1 MVVAFPEN
9 LFADCAED
17 LDGFC
22 QVFIK
27 TARREGVV
35 SHERGRQLRQPNRK
49 IRRSGIQYAAQLCRA
64 EVIHR
69 PAQLK

>member
-17 LDGFC
+17 LDGVC

-27 TARREGVV
+27 TARREAG
-35 SHERGRQLRQPNRK
+35 GKQ
-49 IRRSGIQYAAQLCRA
+49 
-64 EVIHR
+64 
-69 PAQLK
+69 

>member
-1 MVVAFPEN
+1 MAFEEPEDKAAGKSRFALAEGDMVVAFPEN

-27 TARREGVV
+27 TARREAG
-35 SHERGRQLRQPNRK
+35 GKP
-49 IRRSGIQYAAQLCRA
+49 
-64 EVIHR
+64 
-69 PAQLK
+69 